1 MGRPYPEVFRDG
13 LGFPTVKVEMEFLS
27 PVHYGDRVDIDVTIE
42 RVGRSSV
49 QIRYEASVAAKPV
62 FKARTIAV
70 VVDMRTFRP
79 TPLPQALRESFLA
92 ARDPEEKK

>member
-1 MGRPYPEVFRDG
+1 
-13 LGFPTVKVEMEFLS
+13 
-27 PVHYGDRVDIDVTIE
+27 
-42 RVGRSSV
+42 
-49 QIRYEASVAAKPV
+49 VAAKPV

-92 ARDPEEKK
+92 ARDPEKKD